1 MFSLYF
7 WPLTTLLDQFLSIL
21 ARYTLLLIPGYFII
35 YRVLIIFFKTP
46 LSNCH
51 YSVIMIWPSCK
62 VLLIAETQT
71 LSTTCA
77 GVLLSCSSRTM
88 RHWSCHRWHCD
99 KLLLEA
105 IMRIY
110 IIPWHLASHSK
121 HYRCAASCLY
131 GLWERPC
138 AYVCVHVDYLSL
150 TFSLA
155 VHMVLCGKQQRGNA
169 NLELCNFFFLMHVC
183 VYLYLCV
190 CLRATVSELEYT
202 VIKGKACHSCVSRGW
217 GD

>member
-7 WPLTTLLDQFLSIL
+7 WHLTTLLDHFLSIL
-21 ARYTLLLIPGYFII
+21 ARYTLLQIAGYFINC
-35 YRVLIIFFKTP
+35 RVLIIFFKT
-46 LSNCH
+46 SNYH
-51 YSVIMIWPSCK
+51 YSIIMIWPSCK

-77 GVLLSCSSRTM
+77 GALLSCSSRTM

-121 HYRCAASCLY
+121 HYQCAASCLY

-138 AYVCVHVDYLSL
+138 MYVCVRVDYLSL
-150 TFSLA
+150 TFSLT
-155 VHMVLCGKQQRGNA
+155 VHMVLCRKQQRGNA
-169 NLELCNFFFLMHVC
+169 NLESCNIFFPRVC

-190 CLRATVSELEYT
+190 CLCATVSELEYT

>member
-138 AYVCVHVDYLSL
+138 A
-150 TFSLA
+150 
-155 VHMVLCGKQQRGNA
+155 
-169 NLELCNFFFLMHVC
+169 HVC
-183 VYLYLCV
+183 VCVWTIFLWHLALLSTWFSAGSSNVGMPILNCATFFFNACLCV
-190 CLRATVSELEYT
+190 FISVCLFVCNCVR
-202 VIKGKACHSCVSRGW
+202 IGIHSY
-217 GD
+217 